1 MSNLHSERRSNLKQR
16 PEVDVARRSPVVP
29 VHAPAEAAAA
39 AAATSHG
46 AAADPS
52 SSPRHASSR
61 PPDHLRDSS
70 TS

>member
-39 AAATSHG
+39 TATSDG

-52 SSPRHASSR
+52 SSARHASGR